1 MYRCNAKGTIT
12 EGAILG
18 ALRNYLRLRGWFVI
32 RHQQSMGSHKG
43 LSDLTAIKDGI
54 TVYLETKRPGGMLSP
69 AQEQF
74 RVDVENHGG
83 IYRVVASYD
92 DMVTVVDEMEKAN
105 GKGEQHDERIHFQ
118 RAPEEAR
125 EP

>member
-1 MYRCNAKGTIT
+1 MYRCNAKGTIN
-12 EGAILG
+12 EGAILA

-54 TVYLETKRPGGMLSP
+54 TVYLETKRPGGTLSP
-69 AQEQF
+69 VQEQF
-74 RVDVENHGG
+74 KAAIEGHGG

-92 DMVTVVDEMEKAN
+92 DVTVVVD
-105 GKGEQHDERIHFQ
+105 DLER
-118 RAPEEAR
+118 RAP
-125 EP
+125 

>member
-1 MYRCNAKGTIT
+1 MYRCNTQGKIS
-12 EGAILG
+12 EGAILT

-54 TVYLETKRPGGMLSP
+54 TVYLETKRPGGTLSP

-74 RVDVENHGG
+74 KMAIEGHGG
-83 IYRVVASYD
+83 IYRVVASYEE
-92 DMVTVVDEMEKAN
+92 VTSVVDEL
-105 GKGEQHDERIHFQ
+105 ER
-118 RAPEEAR
+118 RTV
-125 EP
+125 